1 MIAEHLNTYG
11 TKFKCYD
18 DTILVV
24 DSERY
29 MYHIVNLGGSGMLRG
44 YVDCYHVT
52 EAVVAAPSYQAAIDL
67 LTNENLGAHASDYT
81 FEVNLIGADMKSDES
96 DRFIMLAT
104 KPSLE

>member
-29 MYHIVNLGGSGMLRG
+29 IYHMINLGGSRLLRG

-52 EAVVAAPSYQAAIDL
+52 EAVVAVPSYQAAIDL

-81 FEVNLIGADMKSDES
+81 FEVHLIGADMKSEEG
-96 DRFIMLAT
+96 DRLIMVTT
-104 KPSLE
+104 KPPLA